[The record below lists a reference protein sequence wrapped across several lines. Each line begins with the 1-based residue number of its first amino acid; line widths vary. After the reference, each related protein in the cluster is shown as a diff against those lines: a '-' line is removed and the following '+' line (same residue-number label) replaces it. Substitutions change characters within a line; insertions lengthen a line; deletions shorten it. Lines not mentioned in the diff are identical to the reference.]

1 MMNAIE
7 LISQDLFDK
16 VRSRYSNLE
25 MGDEDGN
32 TTSDPRGARFFD
44 FDYTVEGNNLGRV
57 SISINERGALKIFY
71 GQGIL
76 EDADPLTQELWFDFL
91 KEMRNFAKRRLL
103 RFDTRD
109 ITKANLD
116 KNDFQYLATT
126 GSKEDNMSESK
137 MFGSSKSSYLPIEKT
152 RLIIRHNGAVDETQ
166 RGARS
171 RNISS
176 IYIENA
182 DGERFKYPYIH
193 LAGSKAMQRHVANG
207 GRPYDDCGNAIIKM
221 SEQIAQLTAFKRHVG
236 RHDSMHAEANDI
248 MERACMKL
256 ESLRSHVTQLSKQGH
271 YLQWKEAFSPSG
283 NDEGMVLDQ
292 ATMEDYKSKFTVST
306 FAEDLAQYFPL
317 IHSIMHETGEIEL
330 DDYVGE
336 SGHGAECKVCG
347 QDPCECSKKKVDEFA
362 NFESWATSLAEGTLG
377 PDTIASL
384 KELLGSESFTLGV
397 DGTSAIEAL
406 EGIGI
411 RDDELNSALEQ
422 LAKVNSE
429 ADPIPTISAWVTK
442 ADPAA
447 AQELGLAQNA
457 EQPAGEVPA
466 EEPAAEVPA
475 EEDAE
480 QGYEEARPEPSV
492 REIAE
497 MVKSFYDRET
507 GNFPLG
513 ETGVITKIK
522 KELGDRAGALAER
535 LVRHLAAQ
543 GGNPE
548 QQQVEPEQN
557 EVDEAG
563 VWDIVGK
570 RASALGGHGHGD
582 LDDTQ
587 KRALSRLGLGGDDKM
602 SMTAVT
608 PKEPTDPW
616 EKLKLDRQR
625 GRVNPAEEG
634 IEDDAF
640 GGPALTKDAYIARKK
655 ALQQIML
662 SPSTSRDPV
671 LKKELFKKVAQLRKL
686 AIAGGIIQEPDL
698 AEVRGPL
705 DGHPYHGKSDAELQY
720 IIKDAGEAARAMKSI
735 NPAAEAKYLDQVNDA
750 STVLYHRRNK
760 NVVSESYTGHFN
772 DDDWYEVDTSTNQV
786 LRHAGGHSQFRSGV
800 GQNIELP
807 NGNVLMRG
815 MRAKYLKPTSAPES
829 APTDK
834 REFKRQELQHELG
847 HETNNVAISINGKV
861 WKVVPAKGNADS
873 FEERQYLKSM
883 QIWAEK
889 KSASSGKRWSVSLT
903 GAPVSEGR
911 GVFAKKDP
919 DHKEKEEPKD
929 TEYSIPGAWDDE
941 DEDLKKKKP
950 TDKKPA
956 SEGIDNKVFN
966 EIMKL
971 AGLKK

>member
-1 MMNAIE
+1 MNAIE

-32 TTSDPRGARFFD
+32 TTSDPREARFFD

-76 EDADPLTQELWFDFL
+76 ENADPLTQDLWFDFL

-116 KNDFQYLATT
+116 KDDFQYLATT
-126 GSKEDNMSESK
+126 GSKEDTMSESK

-152 RLIIRHNGAVDETQ
+152 RLIIRHSGAVDETQ

-193 LAGSKAMQRHVANG
+193 LAGGKAMQRHVANG

-256 ESLRSHVTQLSKQGH
+256 ESLRAHVNNLSKQSH
-271 YLQWKEAFSPSG
+271 YMQWKEAFSPSKD
-283 NDEGMVLDQ
+283 DEAMVLDQ
-292 ATMEDYKSKFTVST
+292 ATMEDYKSKFTIST

-317 IHSIMHETGEIEL
+317 LHSIMHETSEVEL
-330 DDYVGE
+330 DEYVGE
-336 SGHGAECKVCG
+336 SGHGAECKKCG
-347 QDPCECSKKKVDEFA
+347 QDPCECPKNKVDEFA
-362 NFESWATSLAEGTLG
+362 NFESWATALAEGTLG
-377 PDTIASL
+377 PDTVTSL
-384 KELLGSESFTLGV
+384 GELLSGESFTLGV

-411 RDDELNSALEQ
+411 RDEELNNALEQ
-422 LAKVNSE
+422 LAKVNPE
-429 ADPIPTISAWVTK
+429 ADPVPTISAWVAK

-447 AQELGLAQNA
+447 AEQLGLT
-457 EQPAGEVPA
+457 QPA
-466 EEPAAEVPA
+466 EPAAEVPA
-475 EEDAE
+475 GGEEVPAAEDAE
-480 QGYEEARPEPSV
+480 GYEEARPEPSV

-522 KELGDRAGALAER
+522 KELGDRAGALAEK

-548 QQQVEPEQN
+548 QQQVEPDQN

-570 RASALGGHGHGD
+570 RANALGGHGHHD
-582 LDDTQ
+582 LDDAQ
-587 KRALSRLGLGGDDKM
+587 KRALARLGLAGDDKL
-602 SMTAVT
+602 ALV

-616 EKLKLDRQR
+616 EKNKLDRMR

-634 IEDDAF
+634 FADDAL
-640 GGPALTKDAYIARKK
+640 GGPALSKDAYIARKK
-655 ALQQIML
+655 ALQQVIM
-662 SPSTSRDPV
+662 SPATAKDPV
-671 LKKELFKKVAQLRKL
+671 LKKELFKKVAQLRQQ
-686 AIAGGIIQEPDL
+686 AIAAGLIQEPDL
-698 AEVRGPL
+698 AEGGPL
-705 DGHPYHGKSDAELQY
+705 DGHPYHGKSDEELRY
-720 IIKDAGEAARAMKSI
+720 IMKDAGEAARAMKGV

-750 STVLYHRRNK
+750 ATVLYHRK
-760 NVVSESYTGHFN
+760 HKDSIAESYTGHFN
-772 DDDWYEVDTSTNQV
+772 DDDWYEVDPKTNQV
-786 LRHAGGHSQFRSGV
+786 IRHAGGHSQFRSPGI
-800 GQNIELP
+800 GQNISLP

-815 MRAKYLKPTSAPES
+815 MRAKYLKQSDAPES

-834 REFKRQELQHELG
+834 KEFKRQELQHELG
-847 HETNNVAISINGKV
+847 HETNNIAISINGKV
-861 WKVVPAKGNADS
+861 WKVVPGKGNADS
-873 FEERQYLKSM
+873 FEERQYLKAM
-883 QIWAEK
+883 QSWAEK

-903 GAPVSEGR
+903 GAPLSEG
-911 GVFAKKDP
+911 VA
-919 DHKEKEEPKD
+919 PKSD
-929 TEYSIPGAWDDE
+929 SIDDGTFR
-941 DEDLKKKKP
+941 D
-950 TDKKPA
+950 
-956 SEGIDNKVFN
+956 
-966 EIMKL
+966 IMKL